1 MKFLEHELA
10 AQERDL
16 AAKQEKTAA
25 PASEE
30 IPAAPASE
38 DLELRVRELEA
49 MVKGLTSELLDLKSV
64 CRRLSTQ
71 IEKLGGAPV
80 KSHPEN
86 AARFGVRRPA
96 PEAEPAVQEPAEV
109 PVTRGRIQPA
119 VPETPARNPQRTPAR
134 QEVPVARHTMRQ
146 SPQPK
151 AEEVPRRVINTP
163 VPEPQK
169 PAVEEVPAES
179 LGPGEFEYVM
189 QPDGSIQ
196 KRRKTHAANVIIAG
210 TGFNPGHASRSS
222 AIRADSNAVIEAEE
236 DDTLEIK

>member
-16 AAKQEKTAA
+16 AAKQEKSAA
-25 PASEE
+25 PAAESAD
-30 IPAAPASE
+30 IPQASE

-49 MVKGLTSELLDLKSV
+49 MVKGLTSEMLDLKSV

-86 AARFGVRRPA
+86 ASRFGVRRPS
-96 PEAEPAVQEPAEV
+96 PEAESPAAPAET
-109 PVTRGRIQPA
+109 PISRGSAARGRIQPA
-119 VPETPARNPQRTPAR
+119 VPETPAR
-134 QEVPVARHTMRQ
+134 QEVPAARRGSVRPAAPSQ
-146 SPQPK
+146 
-151 AEEVPRRVINTP
+151 AEEPPRRVINTP

-169 PAVEEVPAES
+169 PVEEEIPPEN
-179 LGPGEFEYVM
+179 LGPGEYEYVM

-196 KRRKTHAANVIIAG
+196 KRRKTHSGNVIIAG

-236 DDTLEIK
+236 DDTVEIK